1 MHTYTHIHTYASM
14 SCRTGRSENSS
25 SSESSRASEEDT
37 DCSTQQSGVIP
48 EEQNDPQDESID
60 RVSKPDDICSLQ
72 DPTTTTSSEKTSNT
86 TRSTGLY
93 YGVFINP
100 SKCLGVKLPLQF
112 MLKRLRQLSSW
123 QELDQHIASF
133 NYYKLV

>member
-1 MHTYTHIHTYASM
+1 MLYLLTAAVVIIWLPETLKAKLATSAHIHTHIHTYASM

-48 EEQNDPQDESID
+48 EEQNDPQNESID

-72 DPTTTTSSEKTSNT
+72 DSTTATSSEKTSNT
-86 TRSTGLY
+86 TWSTGLY
-93 YGVFINP
+93 YSIFIT
-100 SKCLGVKLPLQF
+100 L
-112 MLKRLRQLSSW
+112 
-123 QELDQHIASF
+123 AS
-133 NYYKLV
+133 V